1 MSIDNFISIAT
12 IFAAILTISSF
23 ITSLY
28 SFYNNKNII
37 EKDLCKNIR
46 KLEKTDFK
54 NKRKKGN
61 VEMELLK
68 QQKAME
74 EFKIIISKMPS
85 ETIPDSERK
94 KLNKTLDDII
104 STYNEIQK
112 EGKSSE

>member
-12 IFAAILTISSF
+12 IFASILTISSF

-28 SFYNNKNII
+28 SFYNKNII
-37 EKDLCKNIR
+37 EKDLYKRIR

-54 NKRKKGN
+54 NKRKKDN
-61 VEMELLK
+61 IEMELLK

-74 EFKIIISKMPS
+74 EFKIIISKMSS